1 MAKFTNTPP
10 DWTAEGTAPPN
21 SLKTS
26 GFVAG
31 YKPPAAY
38 FNWFWTKVS
47 KCIAELQ
54 TKLGTAEDKLSGVE
68 DNATAVGQKQ
78 YDGETLQGE
87 IFNNYSGQGKNNAS
101 GVFSHAEGTGTTAS
115 GQHAHAENYQTIAS
129 GMGSHAEGLLT
140 KANGAYSHAENYQTT
155 ADGNYS
161 HASGVGTV
169 AYDYQFV
176 AGRYNNLASAPTSES
191 DTEGS
196 LFIVGCGTNTATAN
210 ALRITTAGKC
220 YGSQSFGASGADF
233 AEMFEWCDGN
243 TNNEDRRG
251 LFVTLDGDKI
261 KLANSDDDYILGVV
275 SATPTVIGDTASEE
289 WHGKYKTDVFGNR
302 LTETVNVEGTT
313 ETRFILNDDYISDK
327 EYKSREERKEWA
339 SIGLIGK
346 LVVTDDGTCEV
357 NGYCK
362 SGNNGIAT
370 KATAGY
376 RVLKRIDN
384 NHIRIL
390 YK

>member
-1 MAKFTNTPP
+1 MSFTNTPP
-10 DWTAEGTAPPN
+10 DWVAEGTEPTEEIKA
-21 SLKTS
+21 T

-87 IFNNYSGQGKNNAS
+87 IFNTYSGQGKNNAS

-115 GQHAHAENYQTIAS
+115 GHHTHAENYQTIAS
-129 GMGSHAEGLLT
+129 GMGSHAEGSLT

-176 AGRYNNLASAPTSES
+176 AGRYNTNREAPTSLN
-191 DTEGS
+191 DTTGS
-196 LFIVGCGTNTATAN
+196 LFIVGYGSSEAPAN
-210 ALRITTAGKC
+210 ALRIGADGRC
-220 YGSQSFGASGADF
+220 YGSQAFAASGADF
-233 AEMFEWCDGN
+233 AEMFEWLDGN
-243 TNNEDRRG
+243 ADNEDRRG
-251 LFVTLDGDKI
+251 LFVTLDGEKI
-261 KLANSDDDYILGVV
+261 RLANSDDDYILGVV

-289 WHGKYKTDVFGNR
+289 WHSKYKTDVFGNR
-302 LTETVNVEGTT
+302 LTETVNVEETT
-313 ETRFILNDDYISDK
+313 ETRFILNDDYNSSK
-327 EYKSREERKEWA
+327 EYKSREERKEWVA
-339 SIGLIGK
+339 IGLIGK

-357 NGYCK
+357 NSYCK
-362 SGNNGIAT
+362 AGSNGIAT
-370 KATAGY
+370 KSETGY
-376 RVLKRIDN
+376 RVLKRIDK